1 MFVRDG
7 AVVAS
12 LPAGP
17 VQPGGVVGVGRT
29 PRWPTSRA
37 TALRRFIAVR
47 FLPSGGVD
55 RPLPCAAGSRYLISL
70 HNRCKLR

>member
-17 VQPGGVVGVGRT
+17 VQPGGVVGVGRYAAVADVQGNGVA
-29 PRWPTSRA
+29 PLHRC
-37 TALRRFIAVR
+37 ALPA
-47 FLPSGGVD
+47 
-55 RPLPCAAGSRYLISL
+55 
-70 HNRCKLR
+70 